1 MKGTIGLR
9 FVHPAAAVFVARIF
23 AATKKKVNSFSV
35 SVIDNRLVIGSEPDS
50 LLKNRDCLCSNGEG
64 VADFFQ

>member
-9 FVHPAAAVFVARIF
+9 FVHPAAVVFVARIF

-35 SVIDNRLVIGSEPDS
+35 PVIDNRLVIRSEPDS
-50 LLKNRDCLCSNGEG
+50 LFKKARLRLFKRRGRR
-64 VADFFQ
+64 